1 MWRDPAR
8 WPELASPEMDRP
20 TTAGGQNGPG
30 WAIVTG
36 ASSGMGS
43 VFAEMLARRGHPV
56 LAVARR
62 RERLQKLAVDVAASG
77 GVVEPFSAD
86 LSTADGVRSVAER
99 AANLDVEILVNNAGH
114 ASYGPF
120 AELPLDGQ
128 LNLIHLNIDAVVE
141 LTGLLL
147 PAMMRRGR
155 GGVINLASEMSFQP
169 MPYYA
174 SYAAS
179 KAFVLS
185 FSEALAE
192 ELRGSGILITAVAPG
207 FVKTEFARVAGSER
221 AERLMPHLNAERT
234 VAAALRAHDRGRVVR
249 PVGIFYRGLA
259 LAARVAPRAL
269 MRRLLGRLMRP
280 TAVP

>member
-1 MWRDPAR
+1 MAAATP
-8 WPELASPEMDRP
+8 DR
-20 TTAGGQNGPG
+20 G

-43 VFAEMLARRGHPV
+43 VFAKNLAKRGHPV

-62 RERLQKLAVDVAASG
+62 RERLQLLADDLEAVGA
-77 GVVEPFSAD
+77 VVEPFVAD
-86 LSTADGVRSVAER
+86 LSTAEGVRSVADR
-99 AANLDVEILVNNAGH
+99 VEALEVVLLVNNAGY

-128 LNLIHLNIDAVVE
+128 LNLIRLNIEAVVE

-147 PAMMRRGR
+147 PAMLRRGS
-155 GGVINLASEMSFQP
+155 GGVINIASEMSFQP

-174 SYAAS
+174 TYAAT

-192 ELRGSGILITAVAPG
+192 ELRGTGIVVTALAPG
-207 FVKTEFARVAGSER
+207 FVKTEFAQVAGSGR
-221 AERLMPHLNAERT
+221 AERLMPHLDAERT
-234 VAAALRAHDRGRVVR
+234 VAKALRAHDRRQVVR
-249 PVGIFYRGLA
+249 LVGVFYRGLVV
-259 LAARVAPRAL
+259 AARVTPRAV
-269 MRRLLGRLMRP
+269 MRRLLGRLLRP
-280 TAVP
+280 AGAG